1 MHPKLSLLISVGED
15 TDRGLA
21 VVGVLSDQLLPRQF
35 GMYPK
40 QIKMKNKQKQ
50 IQVRDVQDVIDILGG
65 RWRGAI
71 LASLCDKEKRFN
83 ELKRDLGSITP
94 RTLTKELR
102 YLEMSKLVTR
112 NAETE
117 SSVVYSLTDHGK
129 SLEPLIGQIVIWGQK
144 HRKVVLG

>member
-1 MHPKLSLLISVGED
+1 
-15 TDRGLA
+15 
-21 VVGVLSDQLLPRQF
+21 
-35 GMYPK
+35 
-40 QIKMKNKQKQ
+40 MKNKQKQ
-50 IQVRDVQDVIDILGG
+50 IQLRDVQNVIDMIGG

-94 RTLTKELR
+94 RTLTKELK
-102 YLEMSKLVTR
+102 YLEMNKLVSR
-112 NAETE
+112 EVETE
-117 SSVVYSLTDHGK
+117 SAVSVVYSLTKHGK